1 MMKYIIYS
9 DLFYLF
15 SKKKKILF
23 FIFIFPIFMFLIN
36 INSEISGFEE
46 IIYFVLGVNLDQYSS
61 IFEVILFLIN
71 VICILYINMD
81 MFFKDLDYNMD
92 NIFLRVNV
100 RKWYILKLFT
110 ISIFISIMKC
120 ILYSLLMIIYSIFYK
135 YNYNINIINILL
147 ILAKDTIYN
156 FIMFQMFCII
166 LSLVLIIKKNKVYS
180 IIIFSILLF
189 ILPHNINRINVFMI
203 ILGLSLIII
212 NYITITRSLKYFKEE
227 L

>member
-1 MMKYIIYS
+1 MIKYIK
-9 DLFYLF
+9 FNF
-15 SKKKKILF
+15 KKKKILF

-110 ISIFISIMKC
+110 ISIFISIIKC
-120 ILYSLLMIIYSIFYK
+120 ILYSLLMIIYSNFYK

-166 LSLVLIIKKNKVYS
+166 LSFVSIIKKNKVYS

-212 NYITITRSLKYFKEE
+212 NYITITRSLKCFKEE

>member
-1 MMKYIIYS
+1 
-9 DLFYLF
+9 
-15 SKKKKILF
+15 
-23 FIFIFPIFMFLIN
+23 MFLIN

-110 ISIFISIMKC
+110 ISIFISIIKC
-120 ILYSLLMIIYSIFYK
+120 ILIFY
-135 YNYNINIINILL
+135 
-147 ILAKDTIYN
+147 
-156 FIMFQMFCII
+156 
-166 LSLVLIIKKNKVYS
+166 
-180 IIIFSILLF
+180 
-189 ILPHNINRINVFMI
+189 
-203 ILGLSLIII
+203 
-212 NYITITRSLKYFKEE
+212 
-227 L
+227 